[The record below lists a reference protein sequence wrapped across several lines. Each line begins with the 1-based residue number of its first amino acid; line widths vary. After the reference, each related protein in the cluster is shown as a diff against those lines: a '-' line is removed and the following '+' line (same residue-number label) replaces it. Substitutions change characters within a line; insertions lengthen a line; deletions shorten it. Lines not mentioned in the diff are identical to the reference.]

1 MTGNDSDLINAW
13 LHDGDE
19 RAFSALMTR
28 YQEQVFYLV
37 RSMVLDVEDAKDVT
51 QKAFIKAFNNL
62 KRLRKKDNF
71 RGWLFKIAV
80 NLARDHLRTRRKHLA
95 LEPWTEK
102 GTQITP
108 ERRMMDREIKRHL
121 KEALLSLPPRQQEVV
136 SLRLLKG
143 LSFKEISHL
152 LDMKEKTAR
161 TNFHFGLKALRALM
175 AQRGLRP

>member
-1 MTGNDSDLINAW
+1 MTVNDSDLINAW
-13 LHDGDE
+13 LQNGDE
-19 RAFSALMTR
+19 KAFSALMTR
-28 YQEQVFYLV
+28 HQEQVFYLV
-37 RSMVLDVEDAKDVT
+37 RSIVLDVEDAKDVT

-62 KRLRKKDNF
+62 KSLRKKDSF

-102 GTQITP
+102 GTEVTP
-108 ERRMMDREIKRHL
+108 EKRMMDREINRHF

-136 SLRLLKG
+136 GLRLLKG

-152 LDMKEKTAR
+152 LDVKEKTAR
-161 TNFHFGLKALRALM
+161 TNFHFGLKALRAVM
-175 AQRGLRP
+175 AKRGLRP